1 MSDPVSVVLME
12 VVCVSFDRGSVAAGD
27 ARPVS
32 QYWSKDGRLL
42 AEFDHRFSAPDA
54 AGYEGQLIWPEL
66 ATDTSPATQPDH
78 LAPAEQGVVNA

>member
-1 MSDPVSVVLME
+1 ME
-12 VVCVSFDRGSVAAGD
+12 VVCVSFDRGSAAAGD

-54 AGYEGQLIWPEL
+54 AAYQLAAVVPVL
-66 ATDTSPATQPDH
+66 AEAADTRT
-78 LAPAEQGVVNA
+78 AEQGVANA